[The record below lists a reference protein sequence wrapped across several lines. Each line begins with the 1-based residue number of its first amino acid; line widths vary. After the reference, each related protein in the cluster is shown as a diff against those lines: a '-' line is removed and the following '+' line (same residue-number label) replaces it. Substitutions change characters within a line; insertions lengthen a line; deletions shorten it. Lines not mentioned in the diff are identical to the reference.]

1 MLLNKHSQHYCIPK
15 QTFKRLFAFA
25 CLYFFVLSQPL
36 VAQINEAARYEINAK
51 RIGVDPESKDALP
64 RSREFIRLD
73 STYYV
78 GYMYEGIYKYERSSD
93 YLGYQQA
100 IPALRKAIDLL
111 EKDYSDKLRNLFGS
125 FQNMDAGRILYQD
138 FFVTANALYS
148 CYNSLE
154 MPDSTMSII
163 NRIDR
168 YHFQRDFFNV
178 GSSRSWLYHRNRF
191 FTSKDHPFLKNTI
204 EENEKE
210 AFRECYEQLAYI
222 AKTKTNNDYW
232 YGEYATKEDELTVYH
247 YLALLHD
254 YNQNYDSSRYYYS
267 LLIAGNR
274 VSWSN
279 YANMEHVMGDFANA
293 VNDYSRIE
301 YKQRFALV
309 EADYYM
315 PMIFVYAALP
325 KTAISIAQ
333 GKITESGSIPG
344 FGWYNIALARA
355 YLYDGQLDSCELF
368 LNKAS
373 NFKELH
379 MHTTLTQ
386 SHYEFTI
393 NLLRIQLIDK
403 KMSLLKFFDT
413 GWWHSFNGLYDMC
426 ALKLEKLMLEYALVN
441 AMVNNPERDRLVY
454 ELFCS
459 ESTVSFDE
467 SMYLLKDFC
476 LPYFEKKYRD
486 YAIQD
491 PRRKIN
497 RYFRLNICRLL
508 LEQGEDDEANREC
521 EKLMNE
527 TIPFEDIAS
536 GNNDNLIDFNYEKL
550 FAYRVFEIMTKT
562 SSGKDYLLYRN
573 NCFEA
578 YPQLML
584 FSEMPMEM
592 NVTFEGMQND
602 PIIKKVISDLN
613 DCNIELTNK
622 EGIPTAHV
630 QFNKIGDTY
639 QAKINVISA
648 NNKVVVTDG
657 ELLFKKDD
665 GIGREL
671 AMRLFGKGGAVKPEM
686 PIN

>member
-1 MLLNKHSQHYCIPK
+1 MLKPLS
-15 QTFKRLFAFA
+15 FFA
-25 CLYFFVLSQPL
+25 CLYLFVFTQNAT
-36 VAQINEAARYEINAK
+36 AQINEVVRYEINAK

-100 IPALRKAIDLL
+100 IPSLRKAFNLL
-111 EKDYSDKLRNLFGS
+111 EKDYKEKLLKLYAS
-125 FQNMDAGRILYQD
+125 FQNMNEGRILFDD

-148 CYNSLE
+148 CYNNLE
-154 MPDSTMSII
+154 MPDSTMAVI
-163 NRIDR
+163 NRIDSYR
-168 YHFQRDFFNV
+168 FQRDFFNV
-178 GSSRSWLYHRNRF
+178 GSSRAWLYHRNRF

-204 EENEKE
+204 DENEKE

-222 AKTKTNNDYW
+222 AENKRSNDYW
-232 YGEYATKEDELTVYH
+232 YGEYSTNEDELVVYH

-254 YNQNYDSSRYYYS
+254 YNQNYDSSKYYYS
-267 LLIAGNR
+267 LLIEGNR

-279 YANMEHVMGDFANA
+279 YANMEHVVGDFANA
-293 VNDYSRIE
+293 VKDYSRIE
-301 YKQRFALV
+301 YKQKYALV

-315 PMIFVYAALP
+315 PMILVYAAQP

-333 GKITESGSIPG
+333 NKITESGSIPG

-368 LNKAS
+368 LNKAA

-386 SHYEFTI
+386 SQYEFTI

-403 KMSLLKFFDT
+403 KMSLVKFFDS
-413 GWWHSFNGLYDMC
+413 GWWYSISSLFDMTT
-426 ALKLEKLMLEYALVN
+426 LKLEKLMLEYALVN
-441 AMVNNPERDRLVY
+441 AMVNNPERDKLVY

-491 PRRKIN
+491 SRKKIN
-497 RYFRLNICRLL
+497 RYFRLNSCRLL
-508 LEQGEDDEANREC
+508 LEQGEDEEANRES

-527 TIPFEDIAS
+527 TIPFDDIES
-536 GNNDNLIDFNYEKL
+536 GNSDNLIDYNYEKL
-550 FAYRVFEIMTKT
+550 FAYRVFEIITKT

-584 FSEMPMEM
+584 FSEVPMEM
-592 NVTFEGMQND
+592 NVIFDGMQND
-602 PIIKKVISDLN
+602 LIVKKVISDLR
-613 DCNIELTNK
+613 DCNIEITNK

-639 QAKINVISA
+639 QAMINVTSA
-648 NNKVVVTDG
+648 NNKIVVDNG

-671 AMRLFGKGGAVKPEM
+671 AMRLFGKGGAVKPEIA
-686 PIN
+686 IN